1 MGYADRLVG
10 NSDFTRG
17 VFRRAFPGLRRKDL
31 GVVYP
36 CVHTKEDGKM
46 VVDRNRRKEQLWKG
60 KKVVLSIN
68 RFERKKGIE
77 VAIRAYAGLRTVERA
92 GTRLVVAGGLPT
104 LPLWLVQ

>member
-36 CVHTKEDGKM
+36 CVHTEEDGKM

-77 VAIRAYAGLRTVERA
+77 VAIRAYAGLRTEARA

-104 LPLWLVQ
+104 LPMWLVQ